1 MGEKKEENLDTT
13 FNTSL
18 LNVVLHINCSYTF
31 KCNLSKYEN
40 YFTII
45 IMEYI
50 M

>member
-1 MGEKKEENLDTT
+1 LDTMLHR
-13 FNTSL
+13 SL
-18 LNVVLHINCSYTF
+18 LNVVLHISYSCTF

-45 IMEYI
+45 IMEYV